1 MENAKGVD
9 TPDVKKS
16 ADQQML
22 ETKSPLLNKDLS
34 SLYRSSVMRAAYLAQ
49 DRPDLGHAVK
59 NLARKM
65 VSPTEA
71 SMSDLKRLVRYV
83 KKYADFTQVFGQQ
96 KEPDQLRIQ
105 VDSDHA
111 GCAVTRRSTTGMVAL
126 YGTHNLKHSSNI
138 QSTISLSTGES
149 EYYALIKGGSVGLG
163 LQSLLQD
170 FGLSVRVVVESDSN
184 AAKGTVNRQGLGKA
198 RHIQTRYL
206 WIQERIARQ
215 DMKVLH
221 VPGKRNRADVLTKSV
236 PGVQMKSTMERMNYL
251 YLTER
256 SKGQM
261 KLLED

>member
-1 MENAKGVD
+1 
-9 TPDVKKS
+9 
-16 ADQQML
+16 
-22 ETKSPLLNKDLS
+22 
-34 SLYRSSVMRAAYLAQ
+34 
-49 DRPDLGHAVK
+49 
-59 NLARKM
+59 
-65 VSPTEA
+65 
-71 SMSDLKRLVRYV
+71 
-83 KKYADFTQVFGQQ
+83 
-96 KEPDQLRIQ
+96 
-105 VDSDHA
+105 
-111 GCAVTRRSTTGMVAL
+111 MVAL

-149 EYYALIKGGSVGLG
+149 EYFALIKGGSVGLG
-163 LQSLLQD
+163 LQSLL
-170 FGLSVRVVVESDSN
+170 RVVVESDSN

-215 DMKVLH
+215 DLKVLH

-256 SKGQM
+256 SRGQL

>member
-1 MENAKGVD
+1 
-9 TPDVKKS
+9 
-16 ADQQML
+16 
-22 ETKSPLLNKDLS
+22 
-34 SLYRSSVMRAAYLAQ
+34 
-49 DRPDLGHAVK
+49 
-59 NLARKM
+59 
-65 VSPTEA
+65 
-71 SMSDLKRLVRYV
+71 
-83 KKYADFTQVFGQQ
+83 
-96 KEPDQLRIQ
+96 
-105 VDSDHA
+105 
-111 GCAVTRRSTTGMVAL
+111 MVAL

-215 DMKVLH
+215 DLKVLH

-236 PGVQMKSTMERMNYL
+236 PGVQMKSTMARMNYL

-261 KLLED
+261 NKFI